1 MNKFRELAENTS
13 GIRNRLFSQ
22 TIAIALAFS
31 LFGIFVNNAST
42 EKLFINKTKN
52 DMIEIAEN
60 IKSYDLFGTDYYKD
74 ISELESKTNAYIEIY
89 SLLTDTTIYAT
100 RNNEYLYGSQFDSAD
115 TKDKLLKTL
124 EPPDPE
130 DINEEDGSFFDI
142 KQEIKGTAKYIVYNS
157 FAGSFFAFR
166 IYESL
171 DVVEGTA
178 SVVVDLINILFAA
191 IFVLVTSIL
200 IIYEN
205 LYIKPILTVNQV
217 TKKMA
222 QLDFS
227 ERCPKSTLKEI
238 NELGKSINHLSSAL
252 DMSLVDLREKNKQ
265 LQLDIYNEQQLDK
278 AKNEFI
284 SNASHELKTPI
295 SIIQGYA
302 EGLKIGINDG
312 DDVDEYCDIIMEEAQ
327 KMNALVI
334 KLLEICQYESGAHKL
349 RKENFNILYVTESLL
364 NPRIKLLKEEGI
376 TLCININPEYEAYA
390 DISSIDTIINNYVS
404 NAVSH
409 TVGEKLILICCKDI
423 GDKYRFS
430 VFNSGK
436 NIADE
441 DIGRI
446 WDSFYRADK
455 AHSRAS
461 GRFGLGLSF
470 VKSIQELHDN
480 DYGVFNRPNGVE
492 FWIDIDKAKQ
502 ITDN

>member
-1 MNKFRELAENTS
+1 MNKLKEFAVNTS

-31 LFGIFVNNAST
+31 LFGIFINNAST
-42 EKLFINKTKN
+42 EKLFINRTK
-52 DMIEIAEN
+52 DEMLEIAER
-60 IKSYDLFGTDYYKD
+60 IQSYDLFSTDYYGD
-74 ISELESKTNAYIEIY
+74 ISELESVTNAYIEIY
-89 SLLTDTTIYAT
+89 SLLTDTTIYST
-100 RNNEYLYGSQFDSAD
+100 RNNEYLYGGQFEHND

-124 EPPDPE
+124 EPPKLDE
-130 DINEEDGSFFDI
+130 ISDDGSFFDI

-157 FAGSFFAFR
+157 FAGDYFAFR

-178 SVVVDLINILFAA
+178 KVVVDFINILCAA
-191 IFVLVTSIL
+191 IFVLITSVL

-205 LYIKPILTVNQV
+205 LFIKPILTVNQV

-227 ERCPKSTLKEI
+227 ERCPKSTLSEI
-238 NELGKSINHLSSAL
+238 NELGRNINHLSSAL

-278 AKNEFI
+278 AKTEFI

-302 EGLKIGINDG
+302 EGLKLGINDG

-327 KMNALVI
+327 KMNVLVI

-349 RKENFNILYVTESLL
+349 RKESFNILYVTESLL
-364 NPRIKLLKEEGI
+364 NPRIKLLKEDGI
-376 TLCININPEYEAYA
+376 TLCININPEYKAYA

-409 TVGEKLILICCKDI
+409 VGGLKLILVNCKDM

-430 VFNSGK
+430 VYNSGK

-441 DIGRI
+441 DIGKI

-470 VKSIQELHDN
+470 VKSIQELHNN
-480 DYGVFNRPNGVE
+480 DYGVFNRPDGVE
-492 FWIDIDKAKQ
+492 FWIDIDKAKPKVD
-502 ITDN
+502 I